1 MRKGKHKMLHII
13 LFVLKILGWILL
25 VVLGLFVLMFLL
37 VLFTPLRYQIEA
49 RCKGKLSTLEAGMQ
63 FHILFHLVSG
73 DLRYEEQR
81 LTWNVRAAWIK
92 LGNGRE
98 TAEIE
103 ETDAEL
109 SHFADEDIQETSVDG
124 GVPDSTEQ
132 KSEEA
137 DDILVLEEADAEP
150 LDTVIQETEETE
162 VEKIHS
168 IEENPKDL
176 PDKDSDSVTGAK
188 EAGEKPHEKIN
199 NEPEGSKSSEKESLP
214 DKIASVF
221 EKIKYTFSHICDKI
235 KVLWKKVEEIKAF
248 LENNTHQTAFWKL
261 IAELKKMLFRMRPK
275 QVEGKLEFG
284 FEDPSLTGRVLAG
297 LSMLYPYW
305 EVRFYPNFERKVLD
319 GSVSVKGAARL
330 WPAAAL
336 AWNLLW
342 NREVRR
348 TVMDIKKIVFK

>member
-1 MRKGKHKMLHII
+1 MLHMI

-37 VLFTPLRYQIEA
+37 VLFIPLRYQIEA
-49 RCKGKLSTLEAGMQ
+49 RCKGKLSTLEAGVQ

-73 DLRYEEQR
+73 NLRYEEQR

-92 LGNGRE
+92 LGNGGE
-98 TAEIE
+98 TVEIE
-103 ETDAEL
+103 DTDADG
-109 SHFADEDIQETSVDG
+109 SHCSDEDLQESPVDES
-124 GVPDSTEQ
+124 VPDSTEQ
-132 KSEEA
+132 TREEA
-137 DDILVLEEADAEP
+137 DEVLILDEADAEP
-150 LDTVIQETEETE
+150 LDTVIQEIKETE
-162 VEKIHS
+162 DEEIHS
-168 IEENPKDL
+168 IEEKPKDL
-176 PDKDSDSVTGAK
+176 PDKDSDSVAGAK
-188 EAGEKPHEKIN
+188 EAGEKSHEKIN
-199 NEPEGSKSSEKESLP
+199 NEPEGSKSSEKESLL

-319 GSVSVKGAARL
+319 GNVSVKGAARL

-336 AWNLLW
+336 AWNLIW
-342 NREVRR
+342 MREVRR

>member
-1 MRKGKHKMLHII
+1 MLHMI

-49 RCKGKLSTLEAGMQ
+49 RCKGKLSTLEAGVQ

-73 DLRYEEQR
+73 NLRYEEQR
-81 LTWNVRAAWIK
+81 LTWNVRVAWIK
-92 LGNGRE
+92 LGNGGE

-103 ETDAEL
+103 DTDADGFHC
-109 SHFADEDIQETSVDG
+109 SDEDLQGSPVDES
-124 GVPDSTEQ
+124 VPDSTEQ
-132 KSEEA
+132 TREEA
-137 DDILVLEEADAEP
+137 DEVLIVEKADAKP

-168 IEENPKDL
+168 IEEKPKD
-176 PDKDSDSVTGAK
+176 
-188 EAGEKPHEKIN
+188 
-199 NEPEGSKSSEKESLP
+199 LP

-305 EVRFYPNFERKVLD
+305 EVRFYPNFERTVLD
-319 GSVSVKGAARL
+319 GNVSVKGAARL

-342 NREVRR
+342 MREVRR